1 MEIELNSMRKED
13 EVSLVLGNLFE
24 SYGYKKYL
32 MSRFEEYS
40 LYMENKDFLI
50 SDKIITFTDAGGK
63 LMALKPDV
71 TLSIVKNAKAEKG
84 VRKLYYIE
92 NVYRPARNL
101 PEFRESEQIGLEAI
115 GDIDG
120 YTVYEVTRLALSAL
134 AAVDKDFILDISH
147 VGFVSALIEG
157 LGLDYE
163 ANEEI
168 YGYVT
173 GKNIH
178 GLKAASARLGISEEV
193 FSALETLTSVS
204 GTLSEGIEKARK
216 AVMNA
221 GMRIA
226 LDELETLDRALRSTE
241 FYENVRL
248 DFSFVN
254 DTGYYN
260 GIIFTGFTPA
270 VPRPVLS
277 GGRYDKLMKKFAKDA
292 GAIGFAVYVDEIVS
306 YYSRKAEFDQ
316 DVFVEYAAG
325 ADIAAVAAAAD
336 KLRAEGKSV
345 SVGSAPL
352 ADGKYRKIMRFDGE
366 KLTEVKD
373 NA

>member
-92 NVYRPARNL
+92 NVYRPARNS

-120 YTVYEVTRLALSAL
+120 YTVYEVTRLALNAL

-178 GLKAASARLGISEEV
+178 GLKAASARLGISEEA

-306 YYSRKAEFDQ
+306 YYPLKAEFDQ

-352 ADGKYRKIMRFDGE
+352 ADGKYRKIMRFDGQ

>member
-120 YTVYEVTRLALSAL
+120 YTVYEVTRLALNAL

-173 GKNIH
+173 GKNLH
-178 GLKAASARLGISEEV
+178 GLKAASARLGISEEA

-204 GTLSEGIEKARK
+204 GTLSDGIEKARK
-216 AVMNA
+216 AVMNE

-226 LDELETLDRALRSTE
+226 LDELATLDKALRSTE
-241 FYENVRL
+241 YYDNVRL

-254 DTGYYN
+254 DIGYYN

-316 DVFVEYAAG
+316 DVFVEYAGG
-325 ADIAAVAAAAD
+325 ADIAAVAAVAD

>member
-92 NVYRPARNL
+92 NVYRPARNS

-120 YTVYEVTRLALSAL
+120 YTVYEVTRLALNAL

-178 GLKAASARLGISEEV
+178 GLKAASARLGISEEA

-241 FYENVRL
+241 FYDNVRL

-306 YYSRKAEFDQ
+306 YYPRKAEFDQ

-352 ADGKYRKIMRFDGE
+352 ADGKYRKIMRFDGQ

>member
-120 YTVYEVTRLALSAL
+120 YTVYEVTRLALNAL

-173 GKNIH
+173 GKNLH
-178 GLKAASARLGISEEV
+178 GLKAASARLGISEEA

-216 AVMNA
+216 AVMNE

-316 DVFVEYAAG
+316 DVFVEYAED

-336 KLRAEGKSV
+336 KLRAEGKTV

>member
-120 YTVYEVTRLALSAL
+120 YTVYEVTRLALNAL

-173 GKNIH
+173 GKNLH
-178 GLKAASARLGISEEV
+178 GLKAASARLGISEEA

-216 AVMNA
+216 AVMNE

-241 FYENVRL
+241 FYDNVRL

-306 YYSRKAEFDQ
+306 YYSRKADFDQ

>member
-92 NVYRPARNL
+92 NVYRPARNS

-120 YTVYEVTRLALSAL
+120 YTVYEVTRLALNAL

-147 VGFVSALIEG
+147 VGFVSAFIEG

-178 GLKAASARLGISEEV
+178 GLKAASARLGISEEA

-216 AVMNA
+216 AVMNE

-241 FYENVRL
+241 FYDNVRL

-306 YYSRKAEFDQ
+306 YYPRKAEFDQ

-345 SVGSAPL
+345 SVGSALL
-352 ADGKYRKIMRFDGE
+352 ADGKYRKIMRFDGQ

>member
-92 NVYRPARNL
+92 NVYRPARNS

-120 YTVYEVTRLALSAL
+120 YTVYEVTRLALNAL

-178 GLKAASARLGISEEV
+178 GLKAASARLGISEEA

-216 AVMNA
+216 AVMNE

-241 FYENVRL
+241 FYDNVRL

-352 ADGKYRKIMRFDGE
+352 ADGKYRKIMRFDGQ

>member
-120 YTVYEVTRLALSAL
+120 YTVYEVTRLALNAL

-173 GKNIH
+173 GKNLH
-178 GLKAASARLGISEEV
+178 GLKAASARLGISEEA

-204 GTLSEGIEKARK
+204 GTLSDGIEKARK
-216 AVMNA
+216 AVMNE

-241 FYENVRL
+241 YYDNVRL

-260 GIIFTGFTPA
+260 GIIFTGFTPV

-306 YYSRKAEFDQ
+306 YYSRKADFDQ
-316 DVFVEYAAG
+316 DVFVEYACG
-325 ADIAAVAAAAD
+325 ADIAAVAAVAD
-336 KLRAEGKSV
+336 KLRAEGKTV

>member
-50 SDKIITFTDAGGK
+50 SDKIITFHDAGGK

-92 NVYRPARNL
+92 NVYRPARNS

-120 YTVYEVTRLALSAL
+120 YTVYEVTRLALNAL

-178 GLKAASARLGISEEV
+178 GLKAASARLGISEEA

-216 AVMNA
+216 AVMNE

-241 FYENVRL
+241 FYDNVRL

-316 DVFVEYAAG
+316 DVFVEYAEG

-336 KLRAEGKSV
+336 KLRAEGKTV

>member
-120 YTVYEVTRLALSAL
+120 YTVYEVTRLALNAL

-173 GKNIH
+173 GKNLH
-178 GLKAASARLGISEEV
+178 GLKAASARLGISEEA

-204 GTLSEGIEKARK
+204 GTLSDGIEKARK
-216 AVMNA
+216 AVMNE

-226 LDELETLDRALRSTE
+226 LDELVTLDKALRSTE
-241 FYENVRL
+241 YYDNVRL

-254 DTGYYN
+254 DIGYYN

-325 ADIAAVAAAAD
+325 ADIAAVAAVAD

>member
-120 YTVYEVTRLALSAL
+120 YTVYEVTRLALNAL

-173 GKNIH
+173 GKNLH
-178 GLKAASARLGISEEV
+178 GLKAASARLGISEEA

-204 GTLSEGIEKARK
+204 GTLSDGIEKARK
-216 AVMNA
+216 AVMNE

-226 LDELETLDRALRSTE
+226 LDELATLDKALRSTE
-241 FYENVRL
+241 YYDNVRL

-254 DTGYYN
+254 DIGYYN

-325 ADIAAVAAAAD
+325 ADIAAVAAVAD

>member
-120 YTVYEVTRLALSAL
+120 YTVYEVTRLALNAL

-173 GKNIH
+173 GKNLH
-178 GLKAASARLGISEEV
+178 GLKAASARLGISEEA

-204 GTLSEGIEKARK
+204 GTLSDGIEKARK
-216 AVMNA
+216 AVMNE

-226 LDELETLDRALRSTE
+226 LDELATLDKALRSTE
-241 FYENVRL
+241 YYDNVRL

-306 YYSRKAEFDQ
+306 YYSRKADFDQ
-316 DVFVEYAAG
+316 DVFVEYAGG
-325 ADIAAVAAAAD
+325 ADIAAVAAVAD
-336 KLRAEGKSV
+336 KLRAEGKTV

>member
-92 NVYRPARNL
+92 NVYRPARNS

-120 YTVYEVTRLALSAL
+120 YTVYEVTRLALNAL

-178 GLKAASARLGISEEV
+178 GLKAASARLGISEEA

-316 DVFVEYAAG
+316 DVFVEYAEG

-352 ADGKYRKIMRFDGE
+352 ADGKYRKIMRFDGQ

>member
-120 YTVYEVTRLALSAL
+120 YTVYEVTRLALNAL

-173 GKNIH
+173 GKNLH
-178 GLKAASARLGISEEV
+178 GLKAASARLGISEEA

-216 AVMNA
+216 AVMNE

-226 LDELETLDRALRSTE
+226 LDELATLDKALRSTE
-241 FYENVRL
+241 YYDNVRL

-306 YYSRKAEFDQ
+306 YYSRKADFDQ
-316 DVFVEYAAG
+316 DVFVEYACG
-325 ADIAAVAAAAD
+325 ADIAAVAAVAD

-352 ADGKYRKIMRFDGE
+352 ADGKYRKTMRFDGE

>member
-92 NVYRPARNL
+92 NVYRPARNS

-120 YTVYEVTRLALSAL
+120 YTVYEVTRLALNAL

-178 GLKAASARLGISEEV
+178 GLKAASARLGISEEA

-216 AVMNA
+216 AVMNE

-226 LDELETLDRALRSTE
+226 LDELATLDKALRSTE
-241 FYENVRL
+241 FYDNVRL

-306 YYSRKAEFDQ
+306 YYPRKAEFDQ
-316 DVFVEYAAG
+316 DVFVEYAGG
-325 ADIAAVAAAAD
+325 ADIAAVAAVAD

>member
-92 NVYRPARNL
+92 NVYRPARNS

-120 YTVYEVTRLALSAL
+120 YTVYEVTRLALNAL

-173 GKNIH
+173 GKNLH
-178 GLKAASARLGISEEV
+178 GLKAASARLGISEEA

-204 GTLSEGIEKARK
+204 GTLSDGIEKARK
-216 AVMNA
+216 AVMNE

-226 LDELETLDRALRSTE
+226 LDELATLDKALRSTE
-241 FYENVRL
+241 YYDNVRL

-325 ADIAAVAAAAD
+325 ADIAAVAAVAD

>member
-120 YTVYEVTRLALSAL
+120 YTVYEVTRLALNAL

-173 GKNIH
+173 GKNLH
-178 GLKAASARLGISEEV
+178 GLKAASARLGISEEA

-204 GTLSEGIEKARK
+204 GTLSDGIEKARK

-241 FYENVRL
+241 FYDNVRL

-292 GAIGFAVYVDEIVS
+292 GAIGFAVYVDEIAS
-306 YYSRKAEFDQ
+306 FYPRKAEYDD

-345 SVGSAPL
+345 YVGSAPL
-352 ADGKYRKIMRFDGE
+352 ADGKYRKIMRFDGQ

>member
-92 NVYRPARNL
+92 NVYRPARNS

-120 YTVYEVTRLALSAL
+120 YTVYEVTRLALNAL

-178 GLKAASARLGISEEV
+178 GLKAASARLGISEEA

-216 AVMNA
+216 AVMNE

-241 FYENVRL
+241 FYDNVRL

-325 ADIAAVAAAAD
+325 AAIAAVAAAAD

-352 ADGKYRKIMRFDGE
+352 ADGKYRKIMRFDGQ

>member
-120 YTVYEVTRLALSAL
+120 YTVYEVTRLALNAL

-173 GKNIH
+173 GKNLH
-178 GLKAASARLGISEEV
+178 GLKAASARLGISEEA

-204 GTLSEGIEKARK
+204 GTLSDGIEKARK
-216 AVMNA
+216 AVMNE

-226 LDELETLDRALRSTE
+226 LDELATLDKALRSTE
-241 FYENVRL
+241 YYDNVRL

-306 YYSRKAEFDQ
+306 YYSRKADFDQ
-316 DVFVEYAAG
+316 DVFVEYAGG
-325 ADIAAVAAAAD
+325 ADIAAVAAVAD

>member
-92 NVYRPARNL
+92 NVYRPARNS

-120 YTVYEVTRLALSAL
+120 YTVYEVTRLALNAL

-178 GLKAASARLGISEEV
+178 GLKAASARLGISEEA

-216 AVMNA
+216 AVMNE

-241 FYENVRL
+241 FYDNVRL

-316 DVFVEYAAG
+316 DVFVEYACG
-325 ADIAAVAAAAD
+325 ADIAAVAAVAD

>member
-120 YTVYEVTRLALSAL
+120 YTVYEVTRLALNAL

-173 GKNIH
+173 GKNLH
-178 GLKAASARLGISEEV
+178 GLKAASARLGISEEA

-204 GTLSEGIEKARK
+204 GTLSDGIEKARK
-216 AVMNA
+216 AVMNE

-226 LDELETLDRALRSTE
+226 LDELATLDKALRSTE
-241 FYENVRL
+241 YYDNVRL

-254 DTGYYN
+254 DIGYYN

-316 DVFVEYAAG
+316 DVFVEYAGG
-325 ADIAAVAAAAD
+325 ADIAAVAAVAD

-352 ADGKYRKIMRFDGE
+352 ADGKYRKIMRFDGK

>member
-120 YTVYEVTRLALSAL
+120 YTVYEVTRLALNAL
-134 AAVDKDFILDISH
+134 AAVDKNFILDISH

-173 GKNIH
+173 GKNLH
-178 GLKAASARLGISEEV
+178 GLKAASARLGISEEA

-204 GTLSEGIEKARK
+204 GTLSDGIEKARK
-216 AVMNA
+216 AVMNE

-226 LDELETLDRALRSTE
+226 LDELATLDKALRSTE
-241 FYENVRL
+241 YYDNVRL

-306 YYSRKAEFDQ
+306 YYSRKADFDQ
-316 DVFVEYAAG
+316 DVFVEYACG
-325 ADIAAVAAAAD
+325 ADIAAVAAVAD
-336 KLRAEGKSV
+336 KLRAEGKTV

-352 ADGKYRKIMRFDGE
+352 ADGKYRKTMRFDGQ

>member
-120 YTVYEVTRLALSAL
+120 YTVYEVTRLALNAL

-173 GKNIH
+173 GKNLH
-178 GLKAASARLGISEEV
+178 GLKAASARLGISEEA

-204 GTLSEGIEKARK
+204 GTLSDGIEKARK
-216 AVMNA
+216 AVMNE

-226 LDELETLDRALRSTE
+226 LDELATLDKALRSTE
-241 FYENVRL
+241 FYDNVRL

-316 DVFVEYAAG
+316 DVFVEYAED

-352 ADGKYRKIMRFDGE
+352 ADGKYRKIMRFDGQ

>member
-120 YTVYEVTRLALSAL
+120 YTVYEVTRLALNAL

-173 GKNIH
+173 GKNLH
-178 GLKAASARLGISEEV
+178 GLKAASARLGISEEA

-204 GTLSEGIEKARK
+204 GTLSDGIEKARK
-216 AVMNA
+216 AVMNE

-226 LDELETLDRALRSTE
+226 LDELATLDKALRSTE
-241 FYENVRL
+241 YYDNVRL

-316 DVFVEYAAG
+316 DVFVEYAGG
-325 ADIAAVAAAAD
+325 ADIAAVAAVAD

>member
-92 NVYRPARNL
+92 NVYRPARNS

-120 YTVYEVTRLALSAL
+120 YTVYEVTRLALNAL

-173 GKNIH
+173 GKNLH
-178 GLKAASARLGISEEV
+178 GLKAASARLGISEEA

-204 GTLSEGIEKARK
+204 GTLSDGIEKARK
-216 AVMNA
+216 AVMNE

-226 LDELETLDRALRSTE
+226 LDELATLDKALRSTE
-241 FYENVRL
+241 YYDNVRL

-292 GAIGFAVYVDEIVS
+292 GAIGFAVYVDEIAS
-306 YYSRKAEFDQ
+306 FYPRKAEYDD

-336 KLRAEGKSV
+336 KLRAEGKTV

-352 ADGKYRKIMRFDGE
+352 ADGKYRKIMRFDGQ

>member
-120 YTVYEVTRLALSAL
+120 YTVYEVTRLALNAL

-173 GKNIH
+173 GKNLH
-178 GLKAASARLGISEEV
+178 GLKAASARLGISEEA

-204 GTLSEGIEKARK
+204 GTLSDGIEKARK
-216 AVMNA
+216 AVMNE

-226 LDELETLDRALRSTE
+226 LDELATLDKALRSTE
-241 FYENVRL
+241 YYDNVRL

-306 YYSRKAEFDQ
+306 YYSRKADFDQ
-316 DVFVEYAAG
+316 DVFVEYACG
-325 ADIAAVAAAAD
+325 ADIAAVAAVAD
-336 KLRAEGKSV
+336 KLRAEGKTV

-352 ADGKYRKIMRFDGE
+352 ADGKYRKIMRFDGQ

>member
-120 YTVYEVTRLALSAL
+120 YTVYEVTRLALNAL
-134 AAVDKDFILDISH
+134 AAVDKNFILDISH

-173 GKNIH
+173 GKNLH
-178 GLKAASARLGISEEV
+178 GLKAASARLGISEEA

-204 GTLSEGIEKARK
+204 GTLSDGIEKARK
-216 AVMNA
+216 AVMNE

-226 LDELETLDRALRSTE
+226 LDELATLDKALRSTE
-241 FYENVRL
+241 FYDNVRL

-306 YYSRKAEFDQ
+306 YYSRKADFDQ
-316 DVFVEYAAG
+316 DVFVEYACG
-325 ADIAAVAAAAD
+325 ADIAAVAAVAD
-336 KLRAEGKSV
+336 KLRAEGKTV

-352 ADGKYRKIMRFDGE
+352 ADGKYRKTMRFDGE

>member
-120 YTVYEVTRLALSAL
+120 YTVYEVTRLALNAL

-157 LGLDYE
+157 LELDYE

-173 GKNIH
+173 GKNLH
-178 GLKAASARLGISEEV
+178 GLKAASARLGISEEA

-204 GTLSEGIEKARK
+204 GTLSDGIEKARK
-216 AVMNA
+216 AVMNE

-226 LDELETLDRALRSTE
+226 LDELATLDKALRSTE
-241 FYENVRL
+241 YYDNVRL

-316 DVFVEYAAG
+316 DVFVEYACG
-325 ADIAAVAAAAD
+325 ADIAAVAAVAD

-352 ADGKYRKIMRFDGE
+352 ADGKYRKIMRFDGK

>member
-92 NVYRPARNL
+92 NVYRPARNS

-120 YTVYEVTRLALSAL
+120 YTVYEVTRLALNAL

-178 GLKAASARLGISEEV
+178 GLKAASARLGISEEA

-216 AVMNA
+216 AVMNE

-241 FYENVRL
+241 FYDNVRL

-336 KLRAEGKSV
+336 KLRAGGKSV

>member
-120 YTVYEVTRLALSAL
+120 YTVYEVTRLALNAL

-173 GKNIH
+173 GKNLH
-178 GLKAASARLGISEEV
+178 GLKAASAKLGISEEA

-204 GTLSEGIEKARK
+204 GTLSDGIEKARK
-216 AVMNA
+216 AVMNE

-226 LDELETLDRALRSTE
+226 LDELATLDKALRSTE
-241 FYENVRL
+241 YYDNVRL

-254 DTGYYN
+254 DIGYYN

-277 GGRYDKLMKKFAKDA
+277 GGRYDKLMRKFAKDA

-325 ADIAAVAAAAD
+325 ADIAAVAAVAD

>member
-92 NVYRPARNL
+92 NVYRPARNS

-120 YTVYEVTRLALSAL
+120 YTVYEVTRLALNAL

-173 GKNIH
+173 GKNLH
-178 GLKAASARLGISEEV
+178 GLKAASARLGISEEA

-204 GTLSEGIEKARK
+204 GTLSDGIEKARK
-216 AVMNA
+216 AVMNE

-226 LDELETLDRALRSTE
+226 LDELATLDKALRSTE
-241 FYENVRL
+241 YYDNVRL

-277 GGRYDKLMKKFAKDA
+277 GGRYDKLMRKFAKDA

-306 YYSRKAEFDQ
+306 YYSRKADFDQ
-316 DVFVEYAAG
+316 DVFVEYAVG
-325 ADIAAVAAAAD
+325 ADIAAVAAVAD

>member
-92 NVYRPARNL
+92 NVYRPARNS

-120 YTVYEVTRLALSAL
+120 YTVYEVTRLALNAL

-178 GLKAASARLGISEEV
+178 GLKAASARLGISEEA

-216 AVMNA
+216 AVMNE

-241 FYENVRL
+241 FYDNVRL

-352 ADGKYRKIMRFDGE
+352 ADGKYRKIMRFDE
-366 KLTEVKD
+366 QKLTEVKD

>member
-120 YTVYEVTRLALSAL
+120 YTVYEVTRLALNAL

-178 GLKAASARLGISEEV
+178 GLKAASARLGISEEA

-216 AVMNA
+216 AVMNE

-325 ADIAAVAAAAD
+325 ADIAAVAAVAD
-336 KLRAEGKSV
+336 ELRAEGKSV

>member
-92 NVYRPARNL
+92 NVYRPARNS

-120 YTVYEVTRLALSAL
+120 YTVYEVTRLALNAL

-178 GLKAASARLGISEEV
+178 GLKAASARLGISEEA

-216 AVMNA
+216 AVMNE

-241 FYENVRL
+241 FYDNVRL

-306 YYSRKAEFDQ
+306 YYPRKAEFDQ

-352 ADGKYRKIMRFDGE
+352 ADGKYRKIMRFDGQ

>member
-120 YTVYEVTRLALSAL
+120 YTVYEVTRLALNAL

-173 GKNIH
+173 GKNLH
-178 GLKAASARLGISEEV
+178 GLKAASARLGISEEA

-204 GTLSEGIEKARK
+204 GTLSDGIEKARK
-216 AVMNA
+216 AVMNE

-226 LDELETLDRALRSTE
+226 LDELATLDKALRSTE
-241 FYENVRL
+241 FYDNVRL

-306 YYSRKAEFDQ
+306 YYSRKADFDQ
-316 DVFVEYAAG
+316 DVFVEYACG

-352 ADGKYRKIMRFDGE
+352 ADGKYRKIMRFDGQ

>member
-120 YTVYEVTRLALSAL
+120 YTVYEVTRLALNAL

-173 GKNIH
+173 GKNLH
-178 GLKAASARLGISEEV
+178 GLKAASARLGISEEA

-204 GTLSEGIEKARK
+204 GTLSNGIEKARK
-216 AVMNA
+216 AVMNE

-226 LDELETLDRALRSTE
+226 LDELATLDKALRSTE
-241 FYENVRL
+241 YYDNVRL

-254 DTGYYN
+254 DIGYYN

-325 ADIAAVAAAAD
+325 ADIAAVAAVAD

>member
-120 YTVYEVTRLALSAL
+120 YTVYEVTRLALNAL
-134 AAVDKDFILDISH
+134 AAVDKNFILDISH

-173 GKNIH
+173 GKNLH
-178 GLKAASARLGISEEV
+178 GLKAASARLGISEEA

-204 GTLSEGIEKARK
+204 GTLSDGIEKARK
-216 AVMNA
+216 AVMNE

-226 LDELETLDRALRSTE
+226 LDELATLDKALRSTE
-241 FYENVRL
+241 YYDNVRL

-306 YYSRKAEFDQ
+306 YYSRKADFDQ
-316 DVFVEYAAG
+316 DVFVEYAEG
-325 ADIAAVAAAAD
+325 ADIAAVAAVAD
-336 KLRAEGKSV
+336 KLRAEGKTV

-352 ADGKYRKIMRFDGE
+352 ADGKYRKTMRFDGE

>member
-120 YTVYEVTRLALSAL
+120 YTVYEVTRLALNAL

-173 GKNIH
+173 GKNLH
-178 GLKAASARLGISEEV
+178 GLKAASARLGISEEA

-216 AVMNA
+216 AVMNE

-226 LDELETLDRALRSTE
+226 LDELATLDKALRSTE
-241 FYENVRL
+241 YYDNVRL

-306 YYSRKAEFDQ
+306 YYSRKADFDQ
-316 DVFVEYAAG
+316 DVFVEYAEG

>member
-120 YTVYEVTRLALSAL
+120 YTVYEVTRLALNAL

-173 GKNIH
+173 GKNLH
-178 GLKAASARLGISEEV
+178 GLKAASARLGISEEA

-204 GTLSEGIEKARK
+204 GTLSDGIEKARK
-216 AVMNA
+216 AVMNE

-226 LDELETLDRALRSTE
+226 LDELATLDKALRSTE
-241 FYENVRL
+241 FYDNVRL

-306 YYSRKAEFDQ
+306 YYSRKADFDQ
-316 DVFVEYAAG
+316 DVFVEYACG
-325 ADIAAVAAAAD
+325 ADIAAVAAVAD

>member
-120 YTVYEVTRLALSAL
+120 YTVYEVTRLALNAL

-178 GLKAASARLGISEEV
+178 GLKAASARLGISEEA

-325 ADIAAVAAAAD
+325 ADIAAVAAVAD
-336 KLRAEGKSV
+336 ELRAEGKSV